1 MERSR
6 AVRHPSANGAGAR
19 GLLISREPRDRCS
32 RRAWARMA
40 GLWAGVAAGVAG
52 AAEDEGSFLEEIR
65 RRHAM
70 PGMACAI
77 VTRGGVLRAWAAG
90 VRRQGMEGAFG
101 VDDCVHLG
109 SCTKAFTA
117 TLAAGAVAEG
127 TIGWESTVGELLA
140 NEGRVASGWREVTL
154 EQLLRHRGG
163 APATAPAQAWRE
175 AWGCRRPAVDCRTI
189 FVRRLLAEAP
199 PERRGEHHYSNQGY
213 AIAGRML
220 EIALEQP
227 YEALLG
233 TRLLEPL
240 GIHRAGF
247 GPPSTTQADA
257 PVGHDDMGRPDDI
270 DNPAA
275 IAPAGTLHMPPAD
288 WARFLAIHLGGDLPA
303 ALAGLG
309 PQMAALHRPADG
321 PPGEALGWVTARRP
335 WGGRVL
341 NHAGSNTRWYCVAW
355 LAPERGFGVVAATNQ
370 GGDPASRACDEAC
383 AALIRQ
389 HRPE

>member
-1 MERSR
+1 MSEVATRR
-6 AVRHPSANGAGAR
+6 RWNATAVAAMSG
-19 GLLISREPRDRCS
+19 
-32 RRAWARMA
+32 
-40 GLWAGVAAGVAG
+40 WAGWCRAE
-52 AAEDEGSFLEEIR
+52 AEDGGSFLEEIR
-65 RRHAM
+65 HRHGM
-70 PGMACAI
+70 PGMVCGV
-77 VTRGGVLRAWAAG
+77 VTRDRALRAWAAG
-90 VRRQGMEGAFG
+90 VRRQGMDGAFS

-117 TLAAGAVAEG
+117 TLAARAVGEG
-127 TIGWESTVGELLA
+127 SIGWETTVGDLLTR
-140 NEGRVASGWREVTL
+140 EDRVAAGWREVTL

-163 APATAPAQAWRE
+163 APATAPVQAWRE
-175 AWGCRRPAVDCRTI
+175 AWGCRRPAVECRTI
-189 FVRRLLAEAP
+189 FVRSLLAEDP
-199 PERRGEHHYSNQGY
+199 PERQGEHHYSNQGY

-220 EIALEQP
+220 EIALGEP

-240 GIHRAGF
+240 GIRRAGF
-247 GPPSTTQADA
+247 GPPSTTQVDA
-257 PVGHDDMGRPDDI
+257 PVGHDDKGRPDDI

-275 IAPAGTLHMPPAD
+275 IAPAGTLHMPLAD
-288 WARFLAIHLGGDLPA
+288 WARFLAVHLGGDLPA
-303 ALAGLG
+303 ALVGLR
-309 PQMAALHRPADG
+309 PQMAALHRAADG

-383 AALIRQ
+383 AALIRR
-389 HRPE
+389 HRPG